1 MNKKL
6 TTKLYFYDDEGIK
19 QKGANPYLF
28 GDCTGLFG
36 DCTGLFGNCSNLFGN
51 CTDLYGNCTEIK
63 GDCSNLS
70 GNCSD
75 LCGDCSGLKGDC
87 SGIVGDCSGMN
98 IDFNLYR
105 IATRDRQNGIDIKV
119 FNMLKRKKTETNLEK
134 IMDEILQEYLK
145 ASKKFK
151 PMASPHEGYAVIKEE
166 LDELWDE
173 IKINSNPLN
182 NMRNEAIQVAA
193 MGMRFVIDC
202 CSKENKTSLT
212 NLKKGQIVY
221 LGGSYGMKK
230 AKIEEVFPNYLTKI
244 YLGYWVDVKLENN
257 KIIAVPSYI
266 IEKA

>member
-6 TTKLYFYDDEGIK
+6 ITKLYFYDDEGDK
-19 QKGANPYLF
+19 QKGANP
-28 GDCTGLFG
+28 DLFG
-36 DCTGLFGNCSNLFGN
+36 DCTGLFGNCSELFGD
-51 CTDLYGNCTEIK
+51 CTDLYGNCTGIK
-63 GDCSNLS
+63 GDCSKLF
-70 GNCSD
+70 GDCSK

-87 SGIVGDCSGMN
+87 SGIFGDCSGMN

-230 AKIEEVFPNYLTKI
+230 AKIEEVFPNSPTI
-244 YLGYWVDVKLENN
+244 NRLGYWVDIKFEDN